1 VLHGGT
7 YNGNLPAM
15 AAARATLE
23 ALADDGGAVYRQM
36 TDTGRALM
44 DGLRRAGQ
52 EAGVPVLV
60 QGPGP
65 VFQMWISGRASI
77 DEPRTARTEGA
88 AEYARFAEAMVRR
101 GVRPIPGGRWFL
113 TAAHT
118 PEHVA
123 QTVRAAAEAL
133 AEVRA
138 TAPA

>member
-1 VLHGGT
+1 
-7 YNGNLPAM
+7 
-15 AAARATLE
+15 
-23 ALADDGGAVYRQM
+23 M
-36 TDTGRALM
+36 TDTGRTLM
-44 DGLRRAGQ
+44 DGLRRAGRD
-52 EAGVPVLV
+52 AGVPVFV
-60 QGPGP
+60 QGLGP

-88 AEYARFAEAMVRR
+88 GEYARFAEAMVRR

-123 QTVRAAAEAL
+123 QTVRAAEEAL